1 MAEDKRWDYWFSTE
15 TLTELFWKK
24 IRYRCSPGLD
34 RVGIVSF
41 VNDLERNIELI
52 NKKVLNGSY
61 SFTKYCELLISKGR
75 NKSPRCVSRPT
86 IRDKLVLCALH
97 GYLQERYIKEVDNRL
112 VHTKISEIVKKMPY
126 YSHCIKIDMVRFY
139 PSINHELLISQL
151 SARIS
156 PCALKLVE
164 KAITTPTVAKEY
176 NSKLVELKVP
186 SVGVPEGLSISNLL
200 ANIYLKDVDT
210 YFHENPNTYYCRY
223 VDDILILTNNQ
234 YIDWVKKEATA
245 KIEGLKLTIHNFSET
260 DKSYVVSCK
269 EGFSYLGYYFC
280 SERVSIKPATLD
292 RFEHSIERMFADF
305 KKQENSQQ
313 KGQIHNVDMFAW
325 KLNLKIAGCIYNS
338 NKYGWMFYY
347 SQITDISLLNHLD
360 WLIEQFYD
368 RYKIEK
374 SIIEKKSFFKTY
386 HEIKY
391 NLSHSSYFCNIDR
404 MTKEEMENI
413 IRDVFHYLVPV
424 KKKNVE
430 QVFFNVLNANLKELE
445 RDVQFF
451 S

>member
-1 MAEDKRWDYWFSTE
+1 
-15 TLTELFWKK
+15 
-24 IRYRCSPGLD
+24 
-34 RVGIVSF
+34 
-41 VNDLERNIELI
+41 
-52 NKKVLNGSY
+52 
-61 SFTKYCELLISKGR
+61 
-75 NKSPRCVSRPT
+75 
-86 IRDKLVLCALH
+86 
-97 GYLQERYIKEVDNRL
+97 
-112 VHTKISEIVKKMPY
+112 
-126 YSHCIKIDMVRFY
+126 
-139 PSINHELLISQL
+139 
-151 SARIS
+151 
-156 PCALKLVE
+156 
-164 KAITTPTVAKEY
+164 
-176 NSKLVELKVP
+176 
-186 SVGVPEGLSISNLL
+186 
-200 ANIYLKDVDT
+200 
-210 YFHENPNTYYCRY
+210 
-223 VDDILILTNNQ
+223 
-234 YIDWVKKEATA
+234 
-245 KIEGLKLTIHNFSET
+245 
-260 DKSYVVSCK
+260 
-269 EGFSYLGYYFC
+269 
-280 SERVSIKPATLD
+280 
-292 RFEHSIERMFADF
+292 MFADF